1 MKNLAHRYNAPPDDI
16 GIIAALLSIPNDG
29 RYPVPELSPQ
39 KRKDRTLT
47 ALLRQLDRLAV
58 RQPVLLVF
66 EDVHWSD
73 PTTLELLTLT
83 IERVQRLP
91 VLLLVTAR
99 PEFKSPWPD
108 YAHVTSIALGRIAPD
123 EGASLIEQITG
134 GKALPSEVLQQ
145 ILARTDGIPLFV
157 EELTK
162 SVVESGVL
170 TDAGDRYTVAGQLP
184 ALAIPT
190 SLNASLLARLDR
202 LAPVREV
209 AQIGAALGR
218 QFSHALIS
226 AVASMPQPQ
235 LDDALAQLLHAE
247 LIFRRGT
254 PPDAQY
260 TFKHA
265 LVQDTAYGT
274 LLRTRRQ
281 QLHGRIAD
289 TLERQFPEIAEMEPG
304 RLAQHCA
311 EAGLIKKAVGYCL
324 KAGQQAIARGT
335 MTEAVAQLRKGLD
348 MLASLPGG
356 ATSQEQELD
365 LQIAFG
371 HALDTTKGLA
381 AAETG
386 QAYARARQLCE
397 QLDRP
402 VQLELVLYGQFLFG
416 SSVGSWSKRNTMP
429 ERCVIWARPGMTR
442 CGVVLVRNLAA
453 TSASTLAEFS
463 NARTYHETALSLW
476 DPTHRGFAPT
486 AEDPYVGAMFHLYRT
501 LLCLGHLDQARSR
514 RDEALAEAQRLSPFM
529 RAFALRQAWY
539 GDWAIEGTKSAE
551 KMLASAKQ
559 VVALSDEHGFRDSL
573 AIGNIMRG
581 WCLSA
586 LGRAAEGIPLLLQGL
601 TVCRTGG
608 RNLMDSVFSDDARRS
623 LRDGGTTARRA
634 RSARRGRPV
643 S

>member
-1 MKNLAHRYNAPPDDI
+1 MTKLEAILANAPPDDI

-247 LIFRRGT
+247 LIFRRGHSSRCAIHLQARAGAGHGVRHLAAHPT
-254 PPDAQY
+254 ATAAWPY
-260 TFKHA
+260 RRHA
-265 LVQDTAYGT
+265 RTSISGNCGDGARAAGTALRGSRLDQEGRR
-274 LLRTRRQ
+274 LLPQSGPAGHRTRD
-281 QLHGRIAD
+281 HD
-289 TLERQFPEIAEMEPG
+289 
-304 RLAQHCA
+304 
-311 EAGLIKKAVGYCL
+311 
-324 KAGQQAIARGT
+324 
-335 MTEAVAQLRKGLD
+335 
-348 MLASLPGG
+348 
-356 ATSQEQELD
+356 
-365 LQIAFG
+365 
-371 HALDTTKGLA
+371 
-381 AAETG
+381 
-386 QAYARARQLCE
+386 
-397 QLDRP
+397 
-402 VQLELVLYGQFLFG
+402 
-416 SSVGSWSKRNTMP
+416 
-429 ERCVIWARPGMTR
+429 
-442 CGVVLVRNLAA
+442 
-453 TSASTLAEFS
+453 
-463 NARTYHETALSLW
+463 
-476 DPTHRGFAPT
+476 
-486 AEDPYVGAMFHLYRT
+486 
-501 LLCLGHLDQARSR
+501 
-514 RDEALAEAQRLSPFM
+514 
-529 RAFALRQAWY
+529 
-539 GDWAIEGTKSAE
+539 
-551 KMLASAKQ
+551 
-559 VVALSDEHGFRDSL
+559 
-573 AIGNIMRG
+573 
-581 WCLSA
+581 
-586 LGRAAEGIPLLLQGL
+586 
-601 TVCRTGG
+601 
-608 RNLMDSVFSDDARRS
+608 
-623 LRDGGTTARRA
+623 
-634 RSARRGRPV
+634 
-643 S
+643 